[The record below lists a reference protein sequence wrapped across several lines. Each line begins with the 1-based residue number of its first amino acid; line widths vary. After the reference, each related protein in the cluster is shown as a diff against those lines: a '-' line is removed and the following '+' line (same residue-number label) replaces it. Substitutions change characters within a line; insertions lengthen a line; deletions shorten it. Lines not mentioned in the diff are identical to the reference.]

1 MEPQKLI
8 IDWTQMPTY
17 NTVMSI
23 AVGAAL
29 IALAALLK
37 NIYFKKEINVEAW
50 SVSFGV
56 PGFILVTTGLHMT
69 LTWPLGKYFP
79 FDNIIFGETS
89 LAFGTLLVAAS
100 FYLWNKGG
108 TLVGTPDPAKQIG
121 TLTQPI
127 SIFIG
132 GMGLALFAIACAG
145 LSFKLFAAP
154 PEEPITGFFA
164 DYPWLE
170 AIGMSG
176 LFALVGVG
184 AVLSPFASKNF
195 SCEKSLTKIQKALYV
210 SWLVAGYSFLL
221 FGALN
226 FYTHIG
232 LIINT
237 MPPP

>member
-23 AVGAAL
+23 AVGASL
-29 IALAALLK
+29 ISLVALLK
-37 NIYFKKEINVEAW
+37 KIYFKKEINIDAW
-50 SVSFGV
+50 SLSFAV

-69 LTWPLGKYFP
+69 LTWPLAKYFP

-100 FYLWNKGG
+100 FYLWKKGSILIG
-108 TLVGTPDPAKQIG
+108 TSDPAKQIG
-121 TLTQPI
+121 TLAQPI
-127 SIFIG
+127 STFVG
-132 GMGLALFAIACAG
+132 GMGLALFAIASAG

-195 SCEKSLTKIQKALYV
+195 SCERSLTNPQKALYL

>member
-1 MEPQKLI
+1 
-8 IDWTQMPTY
+8 MPTY

-23 AVGAAL
+23 AVGAGLISLVAL
-29 IALAALLK
+29 FK
-37 NIYFKKEINVEAW
+37 NIYFKKEINFEAW
-50 SVSFGV
+50 SLSFAV

-69 LTWPLGKYFP
+69 LTWPFAKYFP

-89 LAFGTLLVAAS
+89 LAFGTLLIAAA
-100 FYLWNKGG
+100 FYLWKKGS
-108 TLVGTPDPAKQIG
+108 TLVGTSDPAKQIG
-121 TLTQPI
+121 SLIQPF
-127 SIFIG
+127 SIFIV
-132 GMGLALFAIACAG
+132 GMGLALFAIASAG
-145 LSFKLFAAP
+145 LSFQLFAAP
-154 PEEPITGFFA
+154 PEEPITGYFA
-164 DYPWLE
+164 AYPWLE

-195 SCEKSLTKIQKALYV
+195 SCEKSLTKVQKALYV

>member
-23 AVGAAL
+23 AVGAGL
-29 IALAALLK
+29 ISLVALLK
-37 NIYFKKEINVEAW
+37 NIYLKKEINIEAW
-50 SVSFGV
+50 SLSFGV
-56 PGFILVTTGLHMT
+56 PGFILLTTGLHMT
-69 LTWPLGKYFP
+69 LTWPLAKYFP

-100 FYLWNKGG
+100 FYLWKKGS
-108 TLVGTPDPAKQIG
+108 TLVGSSDPAKQIAAVAS
-121 TLTQPI
+121 PI

-184 AVLSPFASKNF
+184 AVLSPFASNNF
-195 SCEKSLTKIQKALYV
+195 SCERSLTNPQKTLYL

>member
-1 MEPQKLI
+1 
-8 IDWTQMPTY
+8 
-17 NTVMSI
+17 
-23 AVGAAL
+23 
-29 IALAALLK
+29 
-37 NIYFKKEINVEAW
+37 
-50 SVSFGV
+50 
-56 PGFILVTTGLHMT
+56 MT
-69 LTWPLGKYFP
+69 LTWPLAKYFP

-100 FYLWNKGG
+100 FYLWKKGVD
-108 TLVGTPDPAKQIG
+108 LVGSSDPAKQIAAVAS
-121 TLTQPI
+121 PI

-176 LFALVGVG
+176 LFALVGAG
-184 AVLSPFASKNF
+184 AVLAPFASKNF
-195 SCEKSLTKIQKALYV
+195 SCEMSLTNLQKALYL

-237 MPPP
+237 MPSP